1 MIESELKLAHSEE
14 KFKLL
19 FEFSPIGM
27 AMVEQETGKFIEVN
41 QTLLDYTGY
50 SKSEL
55 LSLSFWDITPK
66 GYEEQEKEQYEALN
80 KYNRF
85 GPNEKEYIK
94 KDGTT
99 FPIRISGFSLEQED
113 GKKVV
118 WGLIEDI
125 TTTKHYE
132 LIYKDNKELL
142 EYVAIENSLDKL
154 LKRIVLLA
162 EKRCYPS
169 KCSIL
174 LLDKSKGRL
183 FTGAAPS
190 LPDFYNDAVNGTKIG
205 KKIGSCGE
213 AAFTKERV
221 IVENIDE
228 HENWQRFLKYSQKAN
243 LHSCWSEPIIS
254 SSNEI
259 LGTFAIYNEKPSS
272 PNIYDLK
279 YIETYANIASK
290 AIEKHEHTIVLK
302 NREKDLKLLFDNSHS
317 GLVYVSKEGKII
329 DANHRF
335 AEMMGYDSEKEFI
348 GLNTNIFHLSEK
360 KRNEFYKKSHP
371 SLIENKTFDIE
382 YKLKGKGDI
391 TVWCRM
397 SGKALDENRPAD
409 LSKGILWTIND
420 ISLRK
425 KYEEQLN
432 QKQILLRN
440 ILLTIPDMVWLKDQ
454 NGVYLACNSEF
465 EKFFGDKEG
474 NIVGKTDYD
483 YVDKPLADFFRMHD
497 KKAMK
502 IDDVNIN
509 EEKVTYASDG
519 REVLL
524 HTSKKAMKDKDNNI
538 IGVLGIGHDITE
550 LKKREEELEQLNK
563 LANSLTESQQVLLSL
578 FDKGD
583 SVLLKWKN
591 DEIWNIEYVSL
602 SIKKLLGYSKEEFL
616 NNEVD
621 YFNCIHKDDLIRVKS
636 EYKKSLNKQKDY
648 FKHEPYRIITKEG
661 EEKWVLDYTATQI
674 DSENKVVNFIGYIID
689 ITEQIKNQEMMYQQS
704 KIASLGEMLGNI
716 SHQWRQ
722 PLSVIASVAT
732 GTKLKKEMGILE
744 DNELMTNLD
753 NINKHAQY
761 LSSTIDDFRNFFLSD
776 SHAKG
781 RVNLNGAISKVV
793 SLVKDSYKLKEINL
807 ILKLDDD
814 LEFEC
819 NENLFIQALINI
831 LNNASDA
838 LNSIEDKEFDKYVF
852 IDLFK
857 KKDKCII
864 CIKDNAR
871 GIKKEYI
878 NKIFEPYFTTKHQSQ
893 GTGIGLYMTNQIITK
908 HLNGEI
914 DVSNIEYSYLDKHYT
929 GACFVIKLCLKNL
942 N

>member
-1 MIESELKLAHSEE
+1 MIESELKLARSEE
-14 KFKLL
+14 KFKVL

-27 AMVEQETGKFIEVN
+27 AMIEQETGKFIEVN
-41 QTLLDYTGY
+41 QALLDYTGY
-50 SKSEL
+50 SKSEF

-66 GYEEQEKEQYEALN
+66 GYEKQEEQQFKDLN
-80 KYNRF
+80 KYKRF

-94 KDGTT
+94 KDGTR
-99 FPIRISGFSLEQED
+99 FPIRISGFSLEGD
-113 GKKVV
+113 NGKKVV

-132 LIYKDNKELL
+132 VIYKDNKELL
-142 EYVAIENSLDKL
+142 EYVAIESSLDKL
-154 LKRIVLLA
+154 LERIVLLA
-162 EKRCYPS
+162 EKRCFPS

-174 LLDKSKGRL
+174 LLDKSKSRL
-183 FTGAAPS
+183 ITGAAPS
-190 LPDFYNDAVNGTKIG
+190 LPKFYNDAVNGTKIG
-205 KKIGSCGE
+205 SNIGSCGA
-213 AAFTKERV
+213 AAFAKKRV

-228 HENWQRFLKYSQKAN
+228 HKNWQNFLEFTQKAN

-254 SSNEI
+254 SSNEV

-272 PNIYDLK
+272 PNTYDLK
-279 YIETYANIASK
+279 YIETYANIAAK
-290 AIEKHEHTIVLK
+290 AIEKHEYTSTLK
-302 NREKDLKLLFDNSHS
+302 NREKNLKLLFDNSHS
-317 GLVYVSKEGKII
+317 GIVYVSKEGEIL

-335 AEMMGYDSEKEFI
+335 AEMMGYESAKDFI
-348 GLNTNIFHLSEK
+348 GLHTTIFHISEK
-360 KRNEFYKKSHP
+360 RRNEFYKKSHP
-371 SLIENKTFDIE
+371 SLIEDRTFDIE
-382 YKLKGKGDI
+382 YKLKRKDNVP
-391 TVWCRM
+391 VWCRM

-432 QKQILLRN
+432 QKQILLKN
-440 ILLTIPDMVWLKDQ
+440 ILLTIPDMLWLKDQ
-454 NGVYLACNSEF
+454 DGVYLACNPEF

-483 YVDKPLADFFRMHD
+483 YVDKQLADFFRMND

-502 IDDVNIN
+502 SNGVNKN
-509 EEKVTYASDG
+509 EEKVTYATDG

-524 HTSKKAMKDKDNNI
+524 HTSKKAMKDKEGNI

-550 LKKREEELEQLNK
+550 LKRRENELKELNI
-563 LANSLTESQQVLLSL
+563 LANSLTKSQQVLLSL

-591 DEIWNIEYVSL
+591 DEIWTIEYASL
-602 SIKKLLGYSKEEFL
+602 SIKKLLGYSKKEFL
-616 NNEVD
+616 DNDID

-636 EYKKSLNKQKDY
+636 EYKKSLNKKKDY
-648 FKHEPYRIITKEG
+648 FKHEPYRIITKSG
-661 EEKWVLDYTATQI
+661 EEKWVLDYTATEI
-674 DSENKVVNFIGYIID
+674 DNENCVVNFIGYIID

-744 DNELMTNLD
+744 DEELMLNLD
-753 NINKHAQY
+753 NINKYAQY

-776 SHAKG
+776 SQIKKS
-781 RVNLNGAISKVV
+781 VNLKEAIFKVIA
-793 SLVKDSYKLKEINL
+793 LVKDSYKTKDITL
-807 ILKLDDD
+807 ILNLEDD
-814 LEFEC
+814 LFFEC
-819 NENLFIQALINI
+819 NENLFIQALINL
-831 LNNASDA
+831 LNNANDA
-838 LNSIEDKEFDKYVF
+838 LSNVDDSEFSRYVF

-857 KKDKCII
+857 KKENFII
-864 CIKDNAR
+864 TIKDNAM
-871 GIKKEYI
+871 GIKKEYV

-893 GTGIGLYMTNQIITK
+893 GTGIGLYMTNQIVTK
-908 HLNGEI
+908 HLGGEI
-914 DVSNIEYSYLDKHYT
+914 SVVNTEYSYLDQEYK
-929 GACFVIKLCLKNL
+929 GAEFTIKLLPK
-942 N
+942 